1 MEPLFRDCVD
11 LHMTSSALMFQYREL
26 EVYLRLTRA
35 HNAFGSSKEDPILE
49 QMAHLWWQLSDRE
62 RDILD
67 EEGSTCNPNLR
78 QPIGLTK

>member
-1 MEPLFRDCVD
+1 MLEDVICVNVSME
-11 LHMTSSALMFQYREL
+11 T
-26 EVYLRLTRA
+26 
-35 HNAFGSSKEDPILE
+35 NAFGSSKEDPILE